1 MVSRISAL
9 SRGAGRNPAARL
21 EHDPEKLLSSPDP
34 MGMGRFFA
42 GMPSGMTPGIRLK
55 LIRLKLKSLSATPIK
70 HDRIA
75 L

>member
-1 MVSRISAL
+1 
-9 SRGAGRNPAARL
+9 
-21 EHDPEKLLSSPDP
+21 

-55 LIRLKLKSLSATPIK
+55 LIRLKLIRLKLIRLKLKSLSATPIK

>member
-1 MVSRISAL
+1 
-9 SRGAGRNPAARL
+9 
-21 EHDPEKLLSSPDP
+21 

-55 LIRLKLKSLSATPIK
+55 LKSSSATPIK